1 MIETPFR
8 EKTAEYYD
16 RIYAD
21 GYSAASYRPVYEAV
35 LDFLQRMRAAS
46 VLEVGC
52 GTGELAAQVVAA
64 GIPYR
69 GFDISPVAVEQVRA
83 RGIETVRVGSAY
95 APDNYRPRDYNVIVA
110 LEVFEH
116 IDDRGGRIELM
127 AIDQPQNE
135 WPSPLDAFAAALEHE
150 KFITGKIDDLV
161 EVAKEEND
169 TAAEILLQWFV
180 AEQVEEEASVQKVV
194 DILKRV
200 GDSGNGL
207 LMIDRELGRRTA
219 SPSAGEAAEGTSR

>member
-116 IDDRGGRIELM
+116 IDDRR
-127 AIDQPQNE
+127 AIGHFPPGVHVLFSVPDFVETAHLRAYQDPQR
-135 WPSPLDAFAAALEHE
+135 D
-150 KFITGKIDDLV
+150 I
-161 EVAKEEND
+161 
-169 TAAEILLQWFV
+169 
-180 AEQVEEEASVQKVV
+180 VQYY
-194 DILKRV
+194 
-200 GDSGNGL
+200 SGL
-207 LMIDRELGRRTA
+207 LAVGQVLPFRFA
-219 SPSAGEAAEGTSR
+219 SPAGVTLTIFLVHAVAGRGPCTNPLL